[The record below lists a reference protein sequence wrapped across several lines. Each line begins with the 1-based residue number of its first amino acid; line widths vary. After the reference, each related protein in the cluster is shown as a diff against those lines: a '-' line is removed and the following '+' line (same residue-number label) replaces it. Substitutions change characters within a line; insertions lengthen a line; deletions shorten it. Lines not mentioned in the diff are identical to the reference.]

1 MLKKELENF
10 FVLNEMQKKAYQN
23 QGKNIVFNAPTGSGK
38 TEAVLLSIPQGK
50 TVSFLLPT
58 ITSSIFMYRR
68 LKETGFFNLDLKTSI
83 LKEIETVK
91 KPVLNIEIH
100 TPDGPLLDYMKD
112 RTQTLNDVVVMDE
125 LDNYPPM
132 VKTVLIDYI
141 ENNPQTQFIVAS
153 ATLDNNLKEAFN
165 DFEKIEYNT
174 DIDLL
179 KLKTEEFITSE
190 YPDEDDYEIFA
201 NILNNVEKDGK
212 IGFIFNCIDNME
224 NFADTYS
231 DIFYDDN
238 GNLKEGII
246 MHHSN
251 VDVDTRNENEK
262 KLFNGDYKVCISNDI
277 ISYSVDIN
285 FDTMFMEPSDRT
297 ATNIQRM
304 GRCNRYNQEINDKTN
319 LYILSGLYTPPFM
332 DGWNKKEECE
342 KFAEQKFYYKDIERM
357 RQELPLEPIPSLEKV
372 KDFIKDRIDM
382 GLEPSLREIPITFE
396 ITKEINEYNN
406 KTKKEEKVT
415 KKFHIKPIGDEIPYA
430 NFPVRPIINKQGEI
444 EELKKD
450 IVLIQKRRVCN
461 DFFIMLDNKVPVK
474 TERIGE
480 EKYEEIRMEET
491 ALDFSI
497 KDLNNL
503 KKFTDTITEIY
514 NEIEK
519 KVNKFDIH
527 PRRSDNLK
535 FKIFEKFL
543 NEIENKMKDDEI
555 KKIHQYLENK
565 LDDLIEGWENIPFEK
580 TSNFTNIFNKM
591 IDNDIIEPNSSITND
606 FLNKSNEYEKHIQK
620 KENKEKLNNL
630 IREILIKD
638 FGEMPQPKNEEIK
651 NNNKKINVR

>member
-1 MLKKELENF
+1 MLKKELEKIF
-10 FVLNEMQKKAYQN
+10 SLNEMQEKAYQN
-23 QGKNIVFNAPTGSGK
+23 QGKNLVFNAPTGSGK

-91 KPVLNIEIH
+91 NPILNIEIH

-112 RTQTLNDVVVMDE
+112 KTQTLNDVVVMDE

-132 VKTVLIDYI
+132 VKTVLIHYI
-141 ENNPQTQFIVAS
+141 KNNPQTQFIVAS
-153 ATLDNNLKEAFN
+153 ATLDNNLKEAFS

-179 KLKTEEFITSE
+179 KFKTEEFITSE

-224 NFADTYS
+224 SFADTYS

-251 VDVDTRNENEK
+251 VDVDTRNENKK

-304 GRCNRYNQEINDKTN
+304 GRCNRYNQEIKDKTN
-319 LYILSGLYTPPFM
+319 LYILPDLYTPPFM
-332 DGWNKKEECE
+332 DGWDKREECE
-342 KFAEQKFYYKDIERM
+342 KFAEQK
-357 RQELPLEPIPSLEKV
+357 EK
-372 KDFIKDRIDM
+372 
-382 GLEPSLREIPITFE
+382 
-396 ITKEINEYNN
+396 
-406 KTKKEEKVT
+406 KVI

-430 NFPVRPIINKQGEI
+430 DFPVRPIINKDGEI
-444 EELKKD
+444 EKLKKD

-474 TERIGE
+474 TERIGA
-480 EKYEEIRMEET
+480 EKYKEIRMEET
-491 ALDFSI
+491 ALNFSI

-503 KKFTDTITEIY
+503 KKITDTITEIY

-519 KVNKFDIH
+519 KVNKFEIH
-527 PRRSDNLK
+527 PRKSDNLK

-565 LDDLIEGWENIPFEK
+565 LDNLIEGWENIPFEK
-580 TSNFTNIFNKM
+580 TSNFTQIFNKM
-591 IDNDIIEPNSSITND
+591 IYYDIIIPENKEKNS
-606 FLNKSNEYEKHIQK
+606 FLEKSNEYQKYIQK
-620 KENKEKLNNL
+620 NDFKKILNNFIEETL
-630 IREILIKD
+630 IND
-638 FGEMPQPKNEEIK
+638 FGEMPPRKNEKIK
-651 NNNKKINVR
+651 NIDKKINVR

>member
-1 MLKKELENF
+1 MLKRELENF
-10 FVLNEMQKKAYQN
+10 FILNKMQEKAYQN

-58 ITSSIFMYRR
+58 ITSLIFMYRR

-91 KPVLNIEIH
+91 KPILNIEIH

-141 ENNPQTQFIVAS
+141 KNNPQTQFIVAS
-153 ATLDNNLKEAFN
+153 ATLDNNLKEAFS

-179 KLKTEEFITSE
+179 KFKTEEFITSE
-190 YPDEDDYEIFA
+190 YPDENDYEIFA

-224 NFADTYS
+224 SFADTYS

-319 LYILSGLYTPPFM
+319 LYILPDLYTPPFM
-332 DGWNKKEECE
+332 DGWDKKEECE
-342 KFAEQKFYYKDIERM
+342 KFAEQKFYYKDIEKM

-406 KTKKEEKVT
+406 KTKKEEKVI
-415 KKFHIKPIGDEIPYA
+415 KKFHIKPISDEIPYDD
-430 NFPVRPIINKQGEI
+430 FPVRPIINKQGEI
-444 EELKKD
+444 EELKK
-450 IVLIQKRRVCN
+450 I
-461 DFFIMLDNKVPVK
+461 
-474 TERIGE
+474 
-480 EKYEEIRMEET
+480 
-491 ALDFSI
+491 
-497 KDLNNL
+497 
-503 KKFTDTITEIY
+503 
-514 NEIEK
+514 
-519 KVNKFDIH
+519 
-527 PRRSDNLK
+527 
-535 FKIFEKFL
+535 
-543 NEIENKMKDDEI
+543 
-555 KKIHQYLENK
+555 
-565 LDDLIEGWENIPFEK
+565 
-580 TSNFTNIFNKM
+580 
-591 IDNDIIEPNSSITND
+591 
-606 FLNKSNEYEKHIQK
+606 
-620 KENKEKLNNL
+620 
-630 IREILIKD
+630 
-638 FGEMPQPKNEEIK
+638 
-651 NNNKKINVR
+651 

>member
-1 MLKKELENF
+1 MLKKELEKIF
-10 FVLNEMQKKAYQN
+10 SLNEMQEKAYQN
-23 QGKNIVFNAPTGSGK
+23 QGKNLVFNAPTGSGK
-38 TEAVLLSIPQGK
+38 TEAVLLSIEEGK

-91 KPVLNIEIH
+91 KPILNIEIH

-141 ENNPQTQFIVAS
+141 KNNPQTQFIVAS
-153 ATLDNNLKEAFN
+153 ATLDNNLKKAFN

-179 KLKTEEFITSE
+179 KFKTEEFITSE

-224 NFADTYS
+224 SFADTYS

-285 FDTMFMEPSDRT
+285 FDIMFMEPSDRT

-319 LYILSGLYTPPFM
+319 LYILPDLYTPPFM
-332 DGWNKKEECE
+332 DGWDKREECE
-342 KFAEQKFYYKDIERM
+342 KFAEQKFYYKDIEKM

-372 KDFIKDRIDM
+372 KDFIKNRIEM

-396 ITKEINEYNN
+396 ITKEINEYNS
-406 KTKKEEKVT
+406 KTKKEEKVI
-415 KKFHIKPIGDEIPYA
+415 KKFYIKPIGDEIPYA
-430 NFPVRPIINKQGEI
+430 DFPVRPIINKDGEI
-444 EELKKD
+444 EKLKKD

-491 ALDFSI
+491 ALEFSI

-503 KKFTDTITEIY
+503 KKITDTATEIY

-519 KVNKFDIH
+519 KVNKFEIH
-527 PRRSDNLK
+527 PRKSDNLK

-565 LDDLIEGWENIPFEK
+565 LDELIEGWENIPFEK
-580 TSNFTNIFNKM
+580 TSNFTQIFNKM
-591 IDNDIIEPNSSITND
+591 IYYDIIIPENKEKNS
-606 FLNKSNEYEKHIQK
+606 FLEKSNEYQKYIQK
-620 KENKEKLNNL
+620 NDFKKILNNFIEETL
-630 IREILIKD
+630 IND
-638 FGEMPQPKNEEIK
+638 FGEMPPRKNEKIK
-651 NNNKKINVR
+651 NSDKKINVR